1 MCHKAKD
8 TSFYLP
14 VDASDWIMLSNQISD
29 IVIIALLYSYC
40 EGIFDQQIS
49 LISEII
55 A

>member
-29 IVIIALLYSYC
+29 IVIISLLYSYC
-40 EGIFDQQIS
+40 EGIFVS
-49 LISEII
+49 VPLIVFFFR
-55 A
+55 